1 MSKKPIIG
9 ILPTSNYMV
18 TNDTFADTYRYGNN
32 YIKKIV
38 ENDAIPLL
46 IPLNDEKVI
55 EETLEICDGLILPG
69 GNRIRPVNFEIID
82 YFYKVKKPIF
92 GICMGMQTLA
102 MYSVNMENN
111 EIKKIIKMIDNGV
124 NHWPVELTRDNND
137 EVVHK
142 DFIDKD
148 SLLYSILQ
156 EQEIMV
162 NSVHKNII
170 TEVGSKFRISIR
182 SEDNLIEG
190 IEYKDDDR
198 FIIGVQFHPE
208 ILPQFN
214 NLFRVFIEE
223 CEKRKKI

>member
-46 IPLNDEKVI
+46 IPLSDEKVI

-190 IEYKDDDR
+190 IEYKDDDC

>member
-1 MSKKPIIG
+1 
-9 ILPTSNYMV
+9 
-18 TNDTFADTYRYGNN
+18 
-32 YIKKIV
+32 
-38 ENDAIPLL
+38 
-46 IPLNDEKVI
+46 
-55 EETLEICDGLILPG
+55 
-69 GNRIRPVNFEIID
+69 
-82 YFYKVKKPIF
+82 
-92 GICMGMQTLA
+92 MGMQTLA

-142 DFIDKD
+142 DIIDKD

>member
-38 ENDAIPLL
+38 ENGAIPLL
-46 IPLNDEKVI
+46 IPLSDEKVI

-142 DFIDKD
+142 DIIDKD

>member
-1 MSKKPIIG
+1 MSEKAIIG

-46 IPLNDEKVI
+46 IPLSDEKVI

-142 DFIDKD
+142 DIIDKD

>member
-46 IPLNDEKVI
+46 IPLSDEKVI

>member
-46 IPLNDEKVI
+46 IPLSDEKVI

-190 IEYKDDDR
+190 IEYKDDNR

>member
-9 ILPTSNYMV
+9 ILPTSNYLV

-46 IPLNDEKVI
+46 IPLSDEKVI

-148 SLLYSILQ
+148 SLIYSILQ

-190 IEYKDDDR
+190 IEYKYDDR

>member
-142 DFIDKD
+142 DIIDKD

>member
-1 MSKKPIIG
+1 MSEKAIIG

-46 IPLNDEKVI
+46 IPLSDEKVI

>member
-1 MSKKPIIG
+1 MSKKPVIG